1 MARNSTIEARINEAT
16 GALHLTFDNGERIS
30 LSVDELT
37 PAMRTMAMLHGL
49 KQKLVDAAA
58 ISRDPETGRS
68 ATTDDKYRA
77 VKAVYDR
84 LTGPNPSWNSVRGEG
99 SGTGTGGLL
108 FAALVRL
115 YPAKTPDVLRDYLSG
130 LTLAQQ
136 AALRKNPRVAPVIEE
151 IKAER
156 AAAGGDDDEPG
167 ADLLAGLEEL
177 TVFTLKANAQRDRA
191 QAMLSGEL
199 DDGGDA

>member
-1 MARNSTIEARINEAT
+1 MARNSTIEARVNDST
-16 GALHLTFDNGERIS
+16 GTLHLSFDNGERID

-68 ATTDDKYRA
+68 ATTADKYRA

-84 LTGPNPSWNSVRGEG
+84 LTGPNPSWNAVRGEG
-99 SGTGTGGLL
+99 SSMWAGGLL
-108 FAALVRL
+108 FAALAQL
-115 YPAKTPDVLRDYLSG
+115 YPAKPLDALREYLSG

-151 IKAER
+151 LKAAR
-156 AAAGGDDDEPG
+156 AAAAGDDGDEPG
-167 ADLLAGLEEL
+167 ADLLAGLEGL
-177 TVFTLKANAQRDRA
+177 
-191 QAMLSGEL
+191 
-199 DDGGDA
+199 

>member
-1 MARNSTIEARINEAT
+1 MARNSTIEARVNDAT
-16 GALHLTFDNGERIS
+16 GTLHLSFDNGERID

-68 ATTDDKYRA
+68 ATTADKYRA

-84 LTGPNPSWNSVRGEG
+84 LLAGSWNAVRGEG
-99 SGTGTGGLL
+99 TATGTGGLL
-108 FAALVRL
+108 FAALVRI
-115 YPAKTPDVLRDYLSG
+115 YPAKSAEALREYLSG
-130 LTLAQQ
+130 LSLAQQ
-136 AALRKNPRVAPVIEE
+136 AALRKNPRVAPIIEE

-156 AAAGGDDDEPG
+156 AAAGDDGDEPG
-167 ADLLAGLEEL
+167 AELLAGLEEI
-177 TVFTLKANAQRDRA
+177 
-191 QAMLSGEL
+191 
-199 DDGGDA
+199 

>member
-1 MARNSTIEARINEAT
+1 MARNSTIEARVNDST
-16 GALHLTFDNGERIS
+16 GTLHLSFDNGERID

-68 ATTDDKYRA
+68 ATTADKYRA

-84 LTGPNPSWNSVRGEG
+84 LLAGSWNAMRGEG
-99 SGTGTGGLL
+99 TGTGTGGLL

-115 YPAKTPDVLRDYLSG
+115 YPAKTPDALREYLAG

-156 AAAGGDDDEPG
+156 AALGDEGDEPG
-167 ADLLAGLEEL
+167 ADLLAGLEEI
-177 TVFTLKANAQRDRA
+177 
-191 QAMLSGEL
+191 
-199 DDGGDA
+199 

>member
-1 MARNSTIEARINEAT
+1 MARNSTIETRINDVT
-16 GALHLTFDNGERIS
+16 GTLHLSFDNGERID

-68 ATTDDKYRA
+68 ATTDDKYHA

-84 LTGPNPSWNSVRGEG
+84 LTGPNPSWNAVRGEG
-99 SGTGTGGLL
+99 PSTGTGGLL

-115 YPAKTPDVLRDYLSG
+115 YPAKTPDALRDYLSD

-136 AALRKNPRVAPVIEE
+136 AALRKNPRVSPVIEE
-151 IKAER
+151 IKLER
-156 AAAGGDDDEPG
+156 AAGPDEGEEPG
-167 ADLLAGLEEL
+167 VDLLEA
-177 TVFTLKANAQRDRA
+177 
-191 QAMLSGEL
+191 L
-199 DDGGDA
+199 DNDA